1 MTDGQAAPLFHYAF
15 AISGIQRARDFYVGK
30 LGCREGRSTG
40 HWIDFELFGHQLS
53 AHLGQPPGAACEGLV
68 DGHAVPIPHF
78 GAILELG
85 QFWDFAARLRRAGI
99 VFLMEPGLRFE
110 GKPGEQATM
119 FFLDPDGNALEFK
132 AFVRP
137 GEVFARQ
144 DDAGIAPAGL

>member
-1 MTDGQAAPLFHYAF
+1 MNEAAPLFHYAF
-15 AISGIQRARDFYVGK
+15 AISDIGRARDFYVGR

-53 AHLGQPPGAACEGLV
+53 AHLGKPAGAACEGLV

-78 GAILELG
+78 GAILALD
-85 QFWDFAARLRRAGI
+85 QFWKFAENLRAAGI
-99 VFLMEPGLRFE
+99 GFVMEPALRFV

-137 GEVFARQ
+137 DEVFAR
-144 DDAGIAPAGL
+144 

>member
-1 MTDGQAAPLFHYAF
+1 MSSFHYAF
-15 AISGIQRARDFYVGK
+15 AISDIPRTREFYVGQ
-30 LGCREGRSTG
+30 LGCSEGRSSE

-53 AHLGQPPGAACEGLV
+53 AHLGQPGGASCEGLV

-78 GAILELG
+78 GVILDSEE
-85 QFWDFAARLRRAGI
+85 FWSFAARLRAAG
-99 VFLMEPGLRFE
+99 VRFLLEPGLRFV

-132 AFVRP
+132 AFVRA

-144 DDAGIAPAGL
+144 

>member
-1 MTDGQAAPLFHYAF
+1 MKDQQATPLFHYAF
-15 AISGIQRARDFYVGK
+15 AISDIPRAREFYVTR

-53 AHLGQPPGAACEGLV
+53 AHLGKPPGASCEGLV

-78 GAILELG
+78 GAILSVA
-85 QFWDFAARLRRAGI
+85 QFWAFAEQLRAAGI
-99 VFLMEPGLRFE
+99 SFLTEPGLRFV

-137 GEVFARQ
+137 EEVFAT
-144 DDAGIAPAGL
+144 

>member
-1 MTDGQAAPLFHYAF
+1 MTQATPLFHYAF
-15 AISGIQRARDFYVGK
+15 AIADIDRTREFYVGK

-53 AHLGQPPGAACEGLV
+53 AHLGRPGGVACEGQV

-78 GAILELG
+78 GAILPQDE
-85 QFWDFAARLRRAGI
+85 FWALATRLREAGI
-99 VFLMEPGLRFE
+99 RFVMEPALRFA

-132 AFVRP
+132 TFTRP
-137 GEVFARQ
+137 EEVFAR
-144 DDAGIAPAGL
+144 

>member
-1 MTDGQAAPLFHYAF
+1 MSSFHYAF
-15 AISGIQRARDFYVGK
+15 AISDISRTRDFYVGQ
-30 LGCREGRSTG
+30 LGCSEGRSTE

-53 AHLGQPPGAACEGLV
+53 AHLGRPAGASCEGLV

-78 GAILELG
+78 GVILDIEE
-85 QFWDFAARLRRAGI
+85 FWTFAARLRAAGI
-99 VFLMEPGLRFE
+99 RFLMEPGLRFV

-132 AFVRP
+132 AFVRE

-144 DDAGIAPAGL
+144 

>member
-1 MTDGQAAPLFHYAF
+1 MSSFHYAF
-15 AISGIQRARDFYVGK
+15 AISDIPRTREFYVGQ
-30 LGCREGRSTG
+30 LGCSEGRSTE

-53 AHLGQPPGAACEGLV
+53 AHLGQPGGACCEGLV

-78 GAILELG
+78 GVVLDIDE
-85 QFWDFAARLRRAGI
+85 FWSFAARLRAAGI
-99 VFLMEPGLRFE
+99 RFVMEPGLRFV

-132 AFVRP
+132 AFVRA

-144 DDAGIAPAGL
+144 

>member
-1 MTDGQAAPLFHYAF
+1 MKDQQAAPLFHYAF
-15 AISGIQRARDFYVGK
+15 AISDIARAREFYVTR
-30 LGCREGRSTG
+30 LGCREGRSTE

-53 AHLGQPPGAACEGLV
+53 AHLGKPPGASCEGLV

-78 GAILELG
+78 GAILSIA
-85 QFWDFAARLRRAGI
+85 QFWAFAEQLRAAGI
-99 VFLMEPGLRFE
+99 RFLMEPGLRFV

-137 GEVFARQ
+137 QEVFAT
-144 DDAGIAPAGL
+144 

>member
-1 MTDGQAAPLFHYAF
+1 MTPQQATPRFHYAF
-15 AISGIQRARDFYVGK
+15 AISGIERAREFYVRR
-30 LGCREGRSTG
+30 LGCAEGRSTD

-53 AHLGQPPGAACEGLV
+53 AHLGTPAGASCEGLV

-78 GAILELG
+78 GAILAIE
-85 QFWDFAARLRRAGI
+85 QFWAFAEQLRGAGI
-99 VFLMEPGLRFE
+99 SFLMEPALRFV

-137 GEVFARQ
+137 DEVFA
-144 DDAGIAPAGL
+144 G

>member
-1 MTDGQAAPLFHYAF
+1 MSSFHYAF
-15 AISGIQRARDFYVGK
+15 AISDIPRTREFYVGQ
-30 LGCREGRSTG
+30 LGCSEGRSTE

-53 AHLGQPPGAACEGLV
+53 AHLGRPGGACCEGLV

-78 GAILELG
+78 GVILDIEE
-85 QFWDFAARLRRAGI
+85 FWSFAARLRAAGI
-99 VFLMEPGLRFE
+99 RFLMEPGLRFV

-132 AFVRP
+132 AFVRA

-144 DDAGIAPAGL
+144 

>member
-15 AISGIQRARDFYVGK
+15 AISDIGRARDFYVGR

-78 GAILELG
+78 GAILELR
-85 QFWDFAARLRRAGI
+85 QFRDFAESLRRAGI

-132 AFVRP
+132 AFVRS
-137 GEVFARQ
+137 GEVFSKQ
-144 DDAGIAPAGL
+144 DDAGIAPDCP

>member
-1 MTDGQAAPLFHYAF
+1 MTPQQAATRFHYAF
-15 AISGIQRARDFYVGK
+15 AISGIERAREFYVRR
-30 LGCREGRSTG
+30 LGCTEGRSTD

-53 AHLGQPPGAACEGLV
+53 AHLGKPAGASCEGTV

-78 GAILELG
+78 GAILEIE
-85 QFWDFAARLRRAGI
+85 QFWKFAGQLRAAGI
-99 VFLMEPGLRFE
+99 SFVMEPALRFV

-137 GEVFARQ
+137 DEVFAR
-144 DDAGIAPAGL
+144 